1 MTKYYAGIG
10 SRSTPH
16 DVLALMVKIARR
28 LADDGFCL
36 RSGHAEGADQAFE
49 AGAAGKALI
58 YLPWPGFQAD
68 TPLQGDV
75 LLRPTRW
82 AYSIAAE
89 FHPAWDRLGQGA
101 RALQARNTHQV
112 LGTHEGMPNSKF
124 VVCWTPGG
132 LLKGGTAQAMRIA
145 HAYGIP
151 VFNLADPV
159 YRARL
164 ETYVG
169 LESTAPF

>member
-1 MTKYYAGIG
+1 
-10 SRSTPH
+10 
-16 DVLALMVKIARR
+16 
-28 LADDGFCL
+28 
-36 RSGHAEGADQAFE
+36 
-49 AGAAGKALI
+49 
-58 YLPWPGFQAD
+58 
-68 TPLQGDV
+68 
-75 LLRPTRW
+75 
-82 AYSIAAE
+82 
-89 FHPAWDRLGQGA
+89 
-101 RALQARNTHQV
+101 
-112 LGTHEGMPNSKF
+112 MPNSKF